1 MIKPGGYM
9 EQSIDLSS
17 VGNARELGGYAVDG
31 GTICRGVLLRTA
43 SLATIS
49 DEDKKV
55 LSEKYRVKT
64 VIDLRMNTERNQAPD
79 PEIPGAKNLFCPVME
94 LADFKGY
101 DPKYEDIMTD
111 PKVDRLEIMKAAVE
125 MGTISDQLYVDFLY
139 SERGKVAYRKIFE
152 ELYDLADDGAIL
164 WHCTDGKDR
173 TGCAAMLLLY
183 ALGASEETIY
193 ADYLL
198 TNEYHAAALEAV
210 RKKAEPYH
218 LTPDKTDL
226 LLFLSG
232 GVSRCYLENG
242 IKAIC
247 EHFGSVEGYLA
258 GALGVGEEEQKII
271 RSRFLV

>member
-1 MIKPGGYM
+1 M

-173 TGCAAMLLLY
+173 TGVAAMLILA
-183 ALGASEETIY
+183 ALGADRDLIIN
-193 ADYLL
+193 DYLL
-198 TNEYHAAALEAV
+198 TNKYNKEKIERCRIGLDKMDIPPEFKELALFGYGAV
-210 RKKAEPYH
+210 IERFMA
-218 LTPDKTDL
+218 
-226 LLFLSG
+226 
-232 GVSRCYLENG
+232 N
-242 IKAIC
+242 AID
-247 EHFGSVEGYLA
+247 ELGNRYGSVNGYITDE
-258 GALGVGEEEQKII
+258 LGVEKSVLEDL
-271 RSRFLV
+271 RRRFVVAA

>member
-1 MIKPGGYM
+1 MKQEIILPG
-9 EQSIDLSS
+9 
-17 VGNARELGGYAVDG
+17 VRNARELGGYPAG
-31 GTICRGVLLRTA
+31 GRTIRKGVFIRTA
-43 SLATIS
+43 ALDQIS
-49 DEDKKV
+49 EEGLQRLQDDYHV
-55 LSEKYRVKT
+55 QT
-64 VIDLRMNTERNQAPD
+64 VIDFRMSVQQSRLPD
-79 PEIPGAKNLFCPVME
+79 PVIADCENLRLPVVE
-94 LADFKGY
+94 VEDFPIEQYSKEFPDLLKMY
-101 DPKYEDIMTD
+101 NDPKKD
-111 PKVDRLEIMKAAVE
+111 PFRFFQLMSDTGMINDKVYA
-125 MGTISDQLYVDFLY
+125 GFLLG
-139 SERGKVAYRKIFE
+139 ERGIRAYRSFFQAVLSLE
-152 ELYDLADDGAIL
+152 EGRAIL